1 MRLVVLGA
9 GGHALVVLEALD
21 ALGWHVAGVLDD
33 RATAPVLG
41 RPVLGPLASLGAHG
55 AAGAVVALGD
65 NALRLHWGQAARQA
79 GLALPALVHPAA
91 LVSPSARIGDGAQV
105 MAHAAVGPL
114 AVIGALAV
122 VNTAAVVEH
131 ECVVEEGAHIAPG
144 AVLCG
149 AVRVGAGALVG
160 AGAVVAPG
168 VVLGAGA
175 VLGAASLA
183 RRNVAPGAVVG
194 GVPARALRAADSRLR

>member
-1 MRLVVLGA
+1 MRLLVLGA

-21 ALGWHVAGVLDD
+21 ALGREVAGVLDD

-41 RPVLGPLASLGAHG
+41 RPVLGPLASLEAHDAG
-55 AAGAVVALGD
+55 GAVVALGD
-65 NALRLHWGQAARQA
+65 NALRLHWGEAARRA

-105 MAHAAVGPL
+105 MARASVGPL
-114 AVIGALAV
+114 AAIGALAV

-131 ECVVEEGAHIAPG
+131 DCVVEDGAHIAPG

-149 AVRVGAGALVG
+149 TVRVGAGALVG

-168 VVLGAGA
+168 RRLGAGA
-175 VLGAASLA
+175 VAGAGAAVV
-183 RRNVAPGAVVG
+183 RDVPPGAVVA
-194 GVPARALRAADSRLR
+194 GVPAKPLRGSG